1 MLEHLLL
8 LPRNAP
14 LFAERRLHTVVLDEI
29 HTYAGAQA
37 IEVAYLLR
45 KLRNKLRLA
54 HPVQCIGTSASLG
67 EGADAEAKTKRF
79 ASDLF
84 GADVAEVVRGRR
96 QTHRSFREL
105 PATFELIPSA
115 WAGLKEAC
123 QAFQD
128 EVAEDAGDA
137 GRRALWAEVTEGI
150 ARLPP
155 LPQVAGRTAPQCW
168 SCSLP
173 TPRCGGRLQ
182 RSTGKCYG
190 SRIWRRRCLARYPRR
205 TRRLPD

>member
-37 IEVAYLLR
+37 IEVACLLR

-54 HPVQCIGTSASLG
+54 HPVQCIGTSASHG

-84 GADVAEVVRGRR
+84 GADVAESCGDGARRIVASVRCRR
-96 QTHRSFREL
+96 PSSSFL
-105 PATFELIPSA
+105 PL
-115 WAGLKEAC
+115 GLDSRRLAKHSRTRWPRTLAMP
-123 QAFQD
+123 
-128 EVAEDAGDA
+128 DA
-137 GRRALWAEVTEGI
+137 GRSG
-150 ARLPP
+150 
-155 LPQVAGRTAPQCW
+155 Q
-168 SCSLP
+168 
-173 TPRCGGRLQ
+173 
-182 RSTGKCYG
+182 K
-190 SRIWRRRCLARYPRR
+190 
-205 TRRLPD
+205 